1 MLNAQL
7 RVCVSLPCRSL
18 LISQDIH
25 QALASP
31 GQMQKVVVSMVPQ
44 PHSGDTPFL
53 CKLAPW
59 SRLFFGK
66 QLHKLLQQ
74 LNWKERKKKQNTK
87 PNTTKPMHYGVR
99 LQSGWSNS
107 PSSSIPTS
115 SVPSS
120 PRRQAGEQPQLH
132 LMDFVW
138 EVPGLPQLTK
148 LQ

>member
-1 MLNAQL
+1 MA
-7 RVCVSLPCRSL
+7 
-18 LISQDIH
+18 
-25 QALASP
+25 
-31 GQMQKVVVSMVPQ
+31 PQ
-44 PHSGDTPFL
+44 PRSGDTPFL

-74 LNWKERKKKQNTK
+74 LNSKEKEITK

-99 LQSGWSNS
+99 QQTGWSNS
-107 PSSSIPTS
+107 RTS

-120 PRRQAGEQPQLH
+120 PQSQAGEWPQLY

-138 EVPGLPQLTK
+138 EVPGLPQPTE